1 MNIRLDNL
9 TVNFDDRFQLDE
21 INWQLD
27 DAQHWVITGTNG
39 AGKSALAAILAGA
52 GDIVSGSMSG
62 VPAKVGLV
70 SFEAQAEL
78 IELERKKDD
87 ADIMDVIAEGT
98 PVHEILH
105 EGERNPAL
113 IQQLV
118 AMFKLESRLDRA
130 FRKLSTGESRKVMLI
145 RALASEPELLVLD
158 EPFDGLD
165 AEIPAGVPMDHPL
178 FPMLWTR
185 ADGLVGAS

>member
-21 INWQLD
+21 IHWQLD
-27 DAQHWVITGTNG
+27 DTQHWVITGTNG

-52 GDIVSGSMSG
+52 GDIVSGSTSG
-62 VPAKVGLV
+62 IPAKGGLV

-78 IELERKKDD
+78 IERERKKDD

-98 PVHEILH
+98 PVHEILR
-105 EGERNPAL
+105 EGDRNPVL

-118 AMFKLESRLDRA
+118 SMFKLEFLLDRA

-145 RALASEPELLVLD
+145 RALASEPDLLVLD
-158 EPFDGLD
+158 ELFDGLD
-165 AEIPAGVPMDHPL
+165 AHTLEMLQQYLLGLVETVPMILVAYPL
-178 FPMLWTR
+178 R
-185 ADGLVGAS
+185 